1 MLRES
6 HRGWAEDGGQQAN
19 CHGPG
24 VSDEIHPRLLAVIV
38 AARFYGMEL
47 DPGDFPRMPGEHMPS
62 AAALA
67 VWLRNVGMW
76 ARAVRLRWRQLMRLQ
91 DTGPVVL
98 LFSAGLLIGVNPEH
112 NVVVLKNPRTAN
124 LPPPVCLTRAMPLSA
139 HRRSAGRSGFAP
151 REGQG
156 ER

>member
-6 HRGWAEDGGQQAN
+6 QRLQPVFPASTGDGQRTAAN
-19 CHGPG
+19 RPISHGPG

-76 ARAVRLRWRQLMRLQ
+76 
-91 DTGPVVL
+91 
-98 LFSAGLLIGVNPEH
+98 H
-112 NVVVLKNPRTAN
+112 
-124 LPPPVCLTRAMPLSA
+124 
-139 HRRSAGRSGFAP
+139 
-151 REGQG
+151 
-156 ER
+156 ERYGCGGAS